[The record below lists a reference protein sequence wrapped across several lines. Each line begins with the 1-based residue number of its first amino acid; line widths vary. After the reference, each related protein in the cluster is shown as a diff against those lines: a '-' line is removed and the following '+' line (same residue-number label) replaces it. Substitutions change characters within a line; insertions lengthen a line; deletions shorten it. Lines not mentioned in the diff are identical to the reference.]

1 MAEIINGN
9 EIAQGIIDSVKAQI
23 DNLNIKPKLAI
34 ISYYADERSKVY
46 VNLKLKKANE
56 VGIECKALDWSGKS
70 LDECK
75 AEMRNLAND
84 KAICAIIAQLPM
96 HKLDGYQEV
105 LDIIPASKDVDG
117 LSSSSIEMLRE
128 STADLVPATPKAIL
142 EVIKHENIELNNK
155 NILIIGQGKLV
166 GLPLSIILKNKGLKM
181 VTADKN
187 TQDLTKLALD
197 ADIIITATGTP
208 KLITGE
214 MIEKGAVVLDAGV
227 AEADGKIVGDVDYD
241 TVEPKASVISKVP
254 GGIGPVTVA
263 CLLENV
269 LDTTKKDENN

>member
-1 MAEIINGN
+1 MTKVINGN
-9 EIAQGIIDSVKAQI
+9 EIAQEIIDSVKSQI
-23 DNLNIKPKLAI
+23 DSLDIKPKLAI
-34 ISYYADERSKVY
+34 VTYNADKRSNVY

-56 VGIECKALDWSGKS
+56 VGIECEALDWSGKS

-75 AEMRNLAND
+75 AEMQNLAND

-105 LDIIPASKDVDG
+105 LDLIPASKDVDG
-117 LSSSSIEMLRE
+117 LSSSSMEMLKE
-128 STADLVPATPKAIL
+128 STANLVPATPKAIL
-142 EVIKHENIELNNK
+142 EVIKQENIELNNK

-166 GLPLSIILKNKGLKM
+166 GLPLSIIMKNQGFKVM
-181 VTADKN
+181 TADKN
-187 TQDLTKLALD
+187 TQDLTKLTLD
-197 ADIIITATGTP
+197 ADIIITATGSP
-208 KLITGE
+208 HLINGG
-214 MIEKGAVVLDAGV
+214 MIKQGAVVLDAGA

-241 TVEPKASVISKVP
+241 SVEPKASVISKVP

-269 LDTTKKDENN
+269 LETSKNSQ